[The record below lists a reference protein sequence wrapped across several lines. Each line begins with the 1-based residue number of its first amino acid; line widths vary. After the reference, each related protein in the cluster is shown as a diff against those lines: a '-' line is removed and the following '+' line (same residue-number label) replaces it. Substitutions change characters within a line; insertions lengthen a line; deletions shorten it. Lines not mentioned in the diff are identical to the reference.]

1 MKVDE
6 QTDEYTAVGH
16 ILPKLITNSLARII
30 NYAESGLVKLKF
42 ENTKL
47 HEAIN
52 CKFKFNFSNNIFL
65 TNTLSIL
72 YNHRCCFKGIP

>member
-16 ILPKLITNSLARII
+16 ILPKLITNSLARMI
-30 NYAESGLVKLKF
+30 NYAGSGSIKLKF
-42 ENTKL
+42 QNTKL

-52 CKFKFNFSNNIFL
+52 CKFKFSFSNNIFL
-65 TNTLSIL
+65 SNT
-72 YNHRCCFKGIP
+72 Y